1 MTPKKVTRKN
11 LVCCSYSVLDLSC
24 IDRLL
29 LWPHTNQHD
38 SPELKGKNTC
48 FFEDPGARTPNMDRF
63 WPISRKSPLE
73 TSNHPKTPKSQK
85 KSKKK
90 SKLLRVLDVKTV
102 KYRCLIITVYC
113 IQLLWSSFESGLLF
127 KIVYRK
133 LYQSS
138 LSAVRGTGIF
148 SQTMPS
154 FFCWLFVRFL
164 ITNPESTAA
173 IPKLQVSFLAMC
185 LAKFIKLW
193 HQGRA
198 EFSGITLPETNIA
211 LENPQFLMVFTRK
224 FRDFLWL
231 C

>member
-1 MTPKKVTRKN
+1 MENIKLTGF
-11 LVCCSYSVLDLSC
+11 
-24 IDRLL
+24 
-29 LWPHTNQHD
+29 PHPVGFGLGYLERPTWQ
-38 SPELKGKNTC
+38 SWIPYVSQLKGKNTC

-113 IQLLWSSFESGLLF
+113 IQLLWSFFESGLLF

-133 LYQSS
+133 LDQSL

-185 LAKFIKLW
+185 LAKCIKFFTS
-193 HQGRA
+193 G
-198 EFSGITLPETNIA
+198 ESGIFWHYPPWN
-211 LENPQFLMVFTRK
+211 
-224 FRDFLWL
+224 
-231 C
+231 